1 MNEERSASQ
10 VSWSARI
17 NPRERCDTSDCSAWA
32 NPARSEIWTQ
42 RGLIVRQEETQHII
56 RLSAT
61 NAIQILDNHRAAL
74 PPSPSCQFPNL
85 PISQSI

>member
-1 MNEERSASQ
+1 MDDEHSACQ
-10 VSWSARI
+10 VSWGARI
-17 NPRERCDTSDCSAWA
+17 NTRKRQDKKDCPAWA
-32 NPARSEIWTQ
+32 NPAEREQWTQ
-42 RGLIVRQEETQHII
+42 RGVIVWQEETQHII